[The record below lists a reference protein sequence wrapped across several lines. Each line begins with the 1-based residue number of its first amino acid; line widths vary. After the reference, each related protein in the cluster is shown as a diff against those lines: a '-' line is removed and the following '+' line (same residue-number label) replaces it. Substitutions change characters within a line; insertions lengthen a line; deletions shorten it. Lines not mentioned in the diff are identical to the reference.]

1 MNQFSQDPQPPI
13 DANDDADFVAMLDVL
28 IGSRWLIASVMVG
41 FLFLGAAYALLA
53 KPVYQADIL
62 VQVEDSPDTSTAKS
76 LLGDVSSMFD
86 VKSSASAET
95 QILASRLV
103 VARAVDN
110 LHLFVIARPLRF
122 PVIGN
127 WIAHRNGGLSKP
139 GFMGFGGYM
148 WGGESIDVPIFNV
161 PEALEGDTFKV
172 TALGSGRYRLSG
184 SDLEASVEGTV
195 STLERFTTGRGVVEL
210 RIDTLSAMPGA
221 NFKLVRKSRLQT
233 ILDLQDKL
241 NVQEKIKQSDV
252 MVASLQDTDPQ
263 LVSRAMNEIGRQYI
277 RQNVERKSAEAA
289 QSLEFLGGQLPQ
301 LKDQLNESEARL
313 TKFRAQHGTV
323 DLTEEAKLSLA
334 QTADAKTRLLELQ
347 QKRQELL
354 SRLMDRHPDV
364 VAIDEQIA
372 ALGAYR
378 DQAEKQIRQLPDLQQ
393 DSLRL
398 MLDVKV
404 NTDLY
409 TALVNNMQQL
419 QLVRAGKVGNVR
431 LVDTAAVPE
440 TPIKPKKPLVM
451 VASAMLGLLIGCGA
465 ALVRS
470 MLFRGI
476 SDANEIEQRLGL
488 NVYATV
494 PLSNRQK
501 ALSERTKRG
510 SPDVLLLSYA
520 FPNDPAVE
528 SLRSL
533 RTALQF
539 AIVEAKN
546 NVAVIAGPAPGAG
559 KSFISSNLAAVLAM
573 AGKRVLL
580 VDGDMRKGR
589 LHEYLGLVRGR
600 GLSELIESK
609 APFDDVLHSNVIE
622 GLDFLS
628 TGALPKNPAELLL
641 NTRLARL
648 IEEFSKRYDVVVID
662 SPPVL
667 AVSDTG
673 TLASM
678 AGTTFLVARA
688 DATRLG
694 ELTESAKRLAQ
705 NGVRLNGIVFNGAN
719 PRLEQSRFGSKYGGY
734 RYVAYEY
741 GADQDA

>member
-1 MNQFSQDPQPPI
+1 MNQISQDPQPPI
-13 DANDDADFVAMLDVL
+13 DTNGDADFVAMLDVL
-28 IGSRWLIASVMVG
+28 IGSRWLIASVMAG
-41 FLFLGAAYALLA
+41 FIFVGAAYALLA

-62 VQVEDSPDTSTAKS
+62 VQVEDSPDTSAAKS

-103 VARAVDN
+103 VSRAVDN

-139 GFMGFGGYM
+139 GFMGLGGYT

-161 PEALEGDTFKV
+161 PEALEGDAFTV
-172 TALGSGRYRLSG
+172 TALGGGRYRLSG
-184 SDLEASVEGTV
+184 SDLEASIEGTV
-195 STLERFTTGRGVVEL
+195 GTLERFTTSRGMIEL
-210 RIDTLSAMPGA
+210 RIDAISAMPGA

-289 QSLEFLGGQLPQ
+289 QSLEFLSGQLPQ

-323 DLTEEAKLSLA
+323 DLTEEARLSLA

-354 SRLMDRHPDV
+354 SHLMDRHPDV

-398 MLDVKV
+398 MLEVKV

-419 QLVRAGKVGNVR
+419 QLIRAGKVGNVR

-440 TPIKPKKPLVM
+440 TPVKPKKLLVM
-451 VASAMLGLLIGCGA
+451 VASAMLGLLVGCGT
-465 ALVRS
+465 ALART

-476 SDANEIEQRLGL
+476 SDANEIEQCLGL
-488 NVYATV
+488 SVYATV

-501 ALSERTKRG
+501 ALSEQTKTG
-510 SPDVLLLSYA
+510 GPDVLLLSYV

-546 NVAVIAGPAPGAG
+546 NVVVIAGPAPGAG

-600 GLSELIESK
+600 GLSELIESN
-609 APFDDVLHSNVIE
+609 APFDDVLHSNVID

-641 NTRLARL
+641 NSRLAKL
-648 IEEFSKRYDVVVID
+648 IEAFSKSYDVVVID

-667 AVSDTG
+667 AVADTG

-688 DATRLG
+688 EATRLG